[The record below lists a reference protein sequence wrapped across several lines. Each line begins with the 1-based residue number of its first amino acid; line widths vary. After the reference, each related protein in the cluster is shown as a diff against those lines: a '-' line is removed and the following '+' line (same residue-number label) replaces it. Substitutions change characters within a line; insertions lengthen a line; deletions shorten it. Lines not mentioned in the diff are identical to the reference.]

1 MNALVFSGTNLLLSK
16 LTNIGEK
23 SNAKDIILHLKSFR
37 GLETNAINIEW
48 NNLVLSI
55 NAAWKQ

>member
-1 MNALVFSGTNLLLSK
+1 MFSGTNLLLSK

>member
-16 LTNIGEK
+16 LTKIGEK

-37 GLETNAINIEW
+37 GLETNAINIE
-48 NNLVLSI
+48 
-55 NAAWKQ
+55 